1 MHHLLSA
8 LFDFCVLGL
17 YRWMGLH
24 IYGSG
29 FADNDN
35 KQPLQKRMLV
45 SAIAF
50 SVTLGIILALVFL
63 IGYVIEF
70 GKFADESRQHG

>member
-1 MHHLLSA
+1 
-8 LFDFCVLGL
+8 
-17 YRWMGLH
+17 
-24 IYGSG
+24 
-29 FADNDN
+29 
-35 KQPLQKRMLV
+35 MLV